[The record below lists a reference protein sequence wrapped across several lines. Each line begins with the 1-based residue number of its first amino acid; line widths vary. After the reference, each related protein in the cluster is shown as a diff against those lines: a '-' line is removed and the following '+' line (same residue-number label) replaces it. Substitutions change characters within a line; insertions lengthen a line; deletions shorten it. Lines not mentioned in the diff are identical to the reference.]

1 MNKNKESK
9 YEIIKRGKLLLKKI
23 EQIDEIADI
32 INANYKEWF
41 DATGVIPEDTS
52 HYAECIEVVAYRCAA
67 ALYEAG
73 YRKVEK
79 GE

>member
-1 MNKNKESK
+1 MNKNKELK

-23 EQIDEIADI
+23 EQ
-32 INANYKEWF
+32 
-41 DATGVIPEDTS
+41 S
-52 HYAECIEVVAYRCAA
+52 AA

-79 GE
+79 ENE